1 MFKNKKYDQILDI
14 LQELLARTQENKN
27 GIARIER
34 KVEEMRK
41 PKSKAKSHIKK
52 AEEIKVENQKRK
64 PGRPKKVVDKVK
76 NEKVEQAIQNRKK
89 RYYEGEI
96 KNPGQDLSVNDFAKI
111 LGVAPETIRSRIQ
124 SLRKTTTWANND
136 NFIYL
141 VRASATNGLKENDSI
156 GGRNKV
162 LMLTLPAQ
170 QQMIRRYGKG
180 KNPSG
185 RKPKNNIA

>member
-1 MFKNKKYDQILDI
+1 MFKNKKHDQILDI

-41 PKSKAKSHIKK
+41 PKTKAKSHIKEAK
-52 AEEIKVENQKRK
+52 EILEEKRK
-64 PGRPKKVVDKVK
+64 PGRPKKMVDKKKVK
-76 NEKVEQAIQNRKK
+76 KVEQAIQNRKK

-96 KNPGQDLSVNDFAKI
+96 KHPGQDLTVSDFAKI

-141 VRASATNGLKENDSI
+141 VRASATNGLKDNDTI